1 MLRFVIS
8 VLLLSAAIFLI
19 VRTGVSSAWFMQPSF
34 SNEIIALLAVS
45 HLGLYWIITRQLG
58 QRPED
63 FVKIYLGSTVLR
75 ILFFGL
81 FIFVLIR
88 IDPVSASRN
97 AVLFLISYFLF
108 TSLEVVA
115 LYVAVNGQK
124 PTNTGQKEG

>member
-1 MLRFVIS
+1 VLRFIIL
-8 VLLLSAAIFLI
+8 VLLLSAGIILALQ
-19 VRTGVSSAWFMQPSF
+19 TGVSHAWFAQPSF
-34 SNEIIALLAVS
+34 ASEIVALLAIS
-45 HLGLYWIITRQLG
+45 HAGLYAIITRQLG

-81 FIFVLIR
+81 FIFVIIK

-97 AVLFLISYFLF
+97 AVLFLLTYFLF
-108 TSLEVVA
+108 TALEVGA

-124 PTNTGQKEG
+124 PTKTGQKEG

>member
-1 MLRFVIS
+1 MLRFVIL
-8 VLLLSAAIFLI
+8 VFLLSASIFLG
-19 VRTGVSSAWFMQPSF
+19 VQTGVSNSWFGQPSF
-34 SNEIIALLAVS
+34 TNEIIALLAIS
-45 HLGLYWIITRQLG
+45 HVGMYSIITRQLG

-81 FIFVLIR
+81 FIFVIIR

-97 AVLFLISYFLF
+97 AVLFLITYFLF
-108 TSLEVVA
+108 TGLEVAA

>member
-1 MLRFVIS
+1 VLRFVIL
-8 VLLLSAAIFLI
+8 VFLLSASILLT
-19 VRTGVSSAWFMQPSF
+19 VQTGVSNVWFDQPSF
-34 SNEIIALLAVS
+34 TNEIIALLAIS
-45 HLGLYWIITRQLG
+45 HVGLYSIITRQIG
-58 QRPED
+58 QRPEN

-97 AVLFLISYFLF
+97 AVLFLITYFLF

-115 LYVAVNGQK
+115 LYIAVNRQK

>member
-1 MLRFVIS
+1 MLRFF
-8 VLLLSAAIFLI
+8 LLAFLLSASIFLA
-19 VRTGVSSAWFMQPSF
+19 VKAGVSNFWFDLPSF
-34 SNEIIALLAVS
+34 TNEIIALLAIS
-45 HLGLYWIITRQLG
+45 HVGMYSIITRQLG

-81 FIFVLIR
+81 FIFVIIR

-97 AVLFLISYFLF
+97 AVLFLITYFLF
-108 TSLEVVA
+108 TGLEVVA
-115 LYVAVNGQK
+115 LYAAVNSQK

>member
-1 MLRFVIS
+1 MT
-8 VLLLSAAIFLI
+8 

-34 SNEIIALLAVS
+34 SNEIIGLLSVS

-75 ILFFGL
+75 ILFFGV

-88 IDPVSASRN
+88 MDPVSASRN
-97 AVLFLISYFLF
+97 AVLFLVSYFLF
-108 TSLEVVA
+108 TGLEVGA

>member
-1 MLRFVIS
+1 MQV
-8 VLLLSAAIFLI
+8 
-19 VRTGVSSAWFMQPSF
+19 GVSNLWFDLPSF
-34 SNEIIALLAVS
+34 TNEIIALLAIS
-45 HLGLYWIITRQLG
+45 HVGMYSIITRQLG

-81 FIFVLIR
+81 FIFVIIR

-97 AVLFLISYFLF
+97 AVLFLITYFLF
-108 TSLEVVA
+108 TGLEVVA
-115 LYVAVNGQK
+115 LYAAVNSQK

>member
-1 MLRFVIS
+1 MLRFVIL
-8 VLLLSAAIFLI
+8 VFLLSAVIFLT
-19 VRTGVSSAWFMQPSF
+19 VQTGISNAWFEQPSF
-34 SNEIIALLAVS
+34 TDEIIALLAIS
-45 HLGLYWIITRQLG
+45 HVGLYAIITRQLG

-81 FIFVLIR
+81 FIFVIIR

-97 AVLFLISYFLF
+97 AVLFLLTYFMF
-108 TSLEVVA
+108 TGLEVVA
-115 LYVAVNGQK
+115 LYVAVNSQK